1 MKLLTALRARKESIV
16 TVAVIAALWQ
26 VSSWFL
32 PPILAPSLEEIAREL
47 FRIAASAGEL
57 AHIAATVSRILISLV
72 LSFVIGGVCGLLM
85 ALFTPVRRYL
95 QPLLHMIQGVPALS
109 WVVFAV
115 IWFANPELRILF
127 VLVITAVPNFALH
140 LNDAVRSIP
149 RDLWE
154 LTRAFRASVPQTVR
168 ILVVPAVMPDV
179 LTAWKVNV
187 GNATRVAVVAELVGA
202 TLGVGYQLLSAQQ
215 VFNMAAAIAWTIVLV
230 AALAL
235 IQVVLDRLD
244 AWLLRWRPVREGAE

>member
-1 MKLLTALRARKESIV
+1 MLTFLRARREA
-16 TVAVIAALWQ
+16 AVSLGFIAALWQ
-26 VSSWFL
+26 VSSYFL
-32 PPILAPSLEEIAREL
+32 PPILAPSLLEIAREL
-47 FRIAASAGEL
+47 WNIVGTRAEVV
-57 AHIAATVSRILISLV
+57 HIAATVARILVSLV
-72 LSFVIGGVCGLLM
+72 LSFLIGGVFGLLM
-85 ALFTPVRRYL
+85 ALFPAVRRYG

-115 IWFANPELRILF
+115 IWFAQPEVRILF

-140 LNDAVRSIP
+140 LHDAVRGIP

-154 LTRAFRASVPQTVR
+154 LTRAFRATMPQTVKT
-168 ILVVPAVMPDV
+168 LVVPAVTPDV

-230 AALAL
+230 VSLGL
-235 IQVVLDRLD
+235 IHMVLERAD
-244 AWLLRWRPVREGAE
+244 ARLLRWRPAREGAD